1 MAGIFY
7 WQVRRPGKEIGHA
20 NADIIREA
28 AKHHEVGL
36 HARITMHGKPI
47 AVTGIGKHW
56 STILHAAFAPE
67 EIIGQPVTCSAAAG
81 WRADQQV
88 IEAKE
93 AFHLRYNSDCRGAM
107 PFRPLLESGNPGT
120 AQIPVTLPTWDEV
133 IGRDVKAEDFN
144 GWLLNRILRDKGMPV
159 YTIHAEVEG
168 CAYQHNFVDLLKR
181 AAQEG
186 VTFCPLSE
194 LLSGTLPLGQVV
206 RGNIA
211 GREGWLGCQQIAG
224 SR

>member
-1 MAGIFY
+1 
-7 WQVRRPGKEIGHA
+7 
-20 NADIIREA
+20 
-28 AKHHEVGL
+28 
-36 HARITMHGKPI
+36 
-47 AVTGIGKHW
+47 
-56 STILHAAFAPE
+56 
-67 EIIGQPVTCSAAAG
+67 
-81 WRADQQV
+81 
-88 IEAKE
+88 
-93 AFHLRYNSDCRGAM
+93 M

-133 IGRDVKAEDFN
+133 IARDVKAEDFN
-144 GWLLNRILRDKGMPV
+144 GWLLNRILRDKGTPV

-194 LLSGTLPLGQVV
+194 LLSETLPLGQVV

-211 GREGWLGCQQIAG
+211 GREGWVGCQQIAG